1 MHFIAEETFRLF
13 KAIEDHFESQRKQDI
28 ATAVSLQMYI
38 LGIREKKKSVTLQ
51 ISWNFGCERVTWFW
65 SLRLLWKFHGRAPK
79 ES

>member
-38 LGIREKKKSVTLQ
+38 LGIRL
-51 ISWNFGCERVTWFW
+51 
-65 SLRLLWKFHGRAPK
+65 
-79 ES
+79 